1 MDTSKDNI
9 KYSYSGSMDTLTKE
23 DVVQFVDGFKNGK
36 LPVYYKS
43 EVIPE
48 QKDDERVRVLVG
60 DNYQQFLKDNIDN
73 EVWVKF
79 YGPWCGY
86 SKKLEPVWIQL
97 AEELKDIPNLIFA

>member
-1 MDTSKDNI
+1 
-9 KYSYSGSMDTLTKE
+9 MDTLTKE

-60 DNYQQFLKDNIDN
+60 DNY
-73 EVWVKF
+73 
-79 YGPWCGY
+79 
-86 SKKLEPVWIQL
+86 
-97 AEELKDIPNLIFA
+97 